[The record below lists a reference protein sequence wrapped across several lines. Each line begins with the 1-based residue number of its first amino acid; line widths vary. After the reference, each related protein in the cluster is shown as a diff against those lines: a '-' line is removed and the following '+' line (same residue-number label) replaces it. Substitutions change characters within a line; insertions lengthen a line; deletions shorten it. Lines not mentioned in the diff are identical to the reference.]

1 MARTANENPIPLPG
15 QSDFTPSGTL
25 MSAATSGASAVVE
38 VVPAPEDRS
47 NGGEGLEMDETL
59 ARQFAAALDLS
70 TWTSGERLGELS
82 ARLEREVE
90 FAARYETEMGPK
102 VLALL
107 RDRLPTAPDRSR
119 ESGVYKLTPDA
130 VEAACR
136 NVLFNGNVEACDGTR
151 VVVPTLPVTVVQIGI
166 CLTSY
171 VGTGD
176 GGSIVQ
182 RLYRHDITRRTD
194 DAEAQVRDFISQRA
208 RRSRRAWNDLGDDGQ
223 PLSLSDMLCR
233 ALMIYGERAMLAD
246 RSDRPWR
253 LGHGSPMPHE
263 MLVGSGREE
272 LTWASLQTLRRLL
285 EEHKRFIFVP
295 SEISDQAVRTIAN
308 ALPPLQYAVL
318 RNTQDIIEG
327 YISGSSYERP
337 HYKKKGVYQALRAF
351 QEEVGSKVL
360 LCVFRVSQFS
370 PGGIFYA
377 HEDFVHE
384 AAQIVM
390 ADSALQE
397 HRGFPN
403 LIDIADRT
411 CKGMFDA
418 GYVAAQVHTVLARS
432 GAPFQYFHERS
443 TRS

>member
-1 MARTANENPIPLPG
+1 MAKSGPNPIVAPDSAVFAPAGNLV
-15 QSDFTPSGTL
+15 
-25 MSAATSGASAVVE
+25 SAATGGGSAVVQT
-38 VVPAPEDRS
+38 VSAPQTEQQAGQDT
-47 NGGEGLEMDETL
+47 ELDESL

-70 TWTSGERLGELS
+70 TWTSGEHLGGLS

-90 FAARYETEMGPK
+90 IAAKYESEMGPK

-107 RDRLPTAPDRSR
+107 RDHLPAAPDRSA
-119 ESGVYKLTPDA
+119 ESGIYDLSPDI

-151 VVVPTLPVTVVQIGI
+151 IVVHTLPVTVVQIGI

-182 RLYRHDITRRTD
+182 RLYRHDITRRSD

-208 RRSRRAWNDLGDDGQ
+208 RRSRRSWNELGDDGQ
-223 PLSLSDMLCR
+223 PMSLSDMLCR

-263 MLVGSGREE
+263 MLVGAGREE
-272 LTWASLQTLRRLL
+272 LTWASLDTLRRLL
-285 EEHKRFIFVP
+285 EGHKKFIFVP
-295 SEISDQAVRTIAN
+295 TEISDQAVRTIAN
-308 ALPPLQYAVL
+308 ALRPLQYVVL
-318 RNTQDIIEG
+318 RNTRDIIEG
-327 YISGSSYERP
+327 YIRDSSYERP
-337 HYKKKGVYQALRAF
+337 HYRAKGIYQALRSF
-351 QEEVGSKVL
+351 QADVGPKVL
-360 LCVFRVSQFS
+360 LCVFRVSNFS

-377 HEDFVHE
+377 HEDFVHQ
-384 AAQIVM
+384 AAQIIM

-418 GYVAAQVHTVLARS
+418 GYVSAQVHAVLARS
-432 GAPFQYFHERS
+432 GSPFQYFHERS
-443 TRS
+443 TRT

>member
-1 MARTANENPIPLPG
+1 VSVHP
-15 QSDFTPSGTL
+15 
-25 MSAATSGASAVVE
+25 
-38 VVPAPEDRS
+38 
-47 NGGEGLEMDETL
+47 
-59 ARQFAAALDLS
+59 RQRQLFVQAFLVAIVS
-70 TWTSGERLGELS
+70 VELS

-119 ESGVYKLTPDA
+119 ESGVYKLTPDDVA
-130 VEAACR
+130 AACR

-151 VVVPTLPVTVVQIGI
+151 IVVPTLPVTVVQIGI

-194 DAEAQVRDFISQRA
+194 DAESQVRDFISQRA

-318 RNTQDIIEG
+318 RNTRDIIEG

-443 TRS
+443 TRT